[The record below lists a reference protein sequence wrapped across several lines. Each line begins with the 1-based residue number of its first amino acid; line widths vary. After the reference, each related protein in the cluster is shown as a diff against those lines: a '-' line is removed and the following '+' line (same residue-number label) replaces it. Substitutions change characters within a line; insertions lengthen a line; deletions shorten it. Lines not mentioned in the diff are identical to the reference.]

1 MSDAL
6 APIVHRFEGSL
17 FPVNAYL
24 VEGPHGV
31 VAVDATL
38 GVTDGRALRARADAL
53 GKPLVGVVVTHAHPD
68 HYGAISVLLDGLD
81 VPVLATRGV
90 ADAIV
95 RDDATKE
102 AILRPMFGPE
112 WPERRTFPTTI
123 VADGE
128 RVELGGVRF
137 RVIDLGPGES
147 PHDSIWL
154 LEDDAGARAAFT
166 GDLAYGHMHGYLADG
181 EHASWLAN
189 IGRAHRLLGEGLT
202 MYPGHGEPGPVGP
215 LLDWQEQY
223 IRTFLAAVR
232 SASAARPGDASP
244 DDATITGR
252 VTEEMKRFLP
262 NEELLFL
269 MQLSVP
275 AIARGR
281 VQL

>member
-1 MSDAL
+1 MTDAF

-24 VEGPHGV
+24 VEGQHAV

-38 GVTDGRALRARADAL
+38 GVTDGRSLRARADAL
-53 GKPLVGVVVTHAHPD
+53 GKPLVGVIVTHAHPD
-68 HYGAISVLLDGLD
+68 HYGAISALLDGLD

-90 ADAIV
+90 ADVIA

-102 AILRPMFGPE
+102 TILRPMFGAE
-112 WPERRTFPTTI
+112 WPERRSFPTRI

-128 RVELGGVRF
+128 RVDLGGVRF
-137 RVIDLGPGES
+137 RVVDLGPGES

-154 LEDDAGARAAFT
+154 LEDDAGVHGAFT
-166 GDLAYGHMHGYLADG
+166 GDLAYGHMHAYLADG
-181 EHASWLAN
+181 EHAAWLAN
-189 IGRAHRLLGEGLT
+189 IERARGLLGEGLT
-202 MYPGHGEPGPVGP
+202 MYLGHGEPAPAGP
-215 LLDWQEQY
+215 LLDWQARY

-232 SASAARPGDASP
+232 SASAARPGEVAP
-244 DDATITGR
+244 DEATVTSK

-262 NEELLFL
+262 SDELLFL

-275 AIARGR
+275 VIAGR
-281 VQL
+281 